1 MHRHGSEPPIG
12 VSRAVMD
19 HRRHTKIV
27 ATIGPASRDPATLRQ
42 LVQAGVNVA
51 RINCSHAR
59 PGSIRT
65 DVARIRQVATELGT
79 SVAILLDLQGPKIR
93 VGTCEPPVDLTTDDI
108 LTVVMDE
115 TLEADGHRVGTT
127 WVTMANDVKAGESVL
142 FADGAL
148 SGTVEAVRHPESGPA
163 EVDIRMIHGGA
174 LGSRK
179 GINLP
184 DTDIQAPALTPKD
197 RIDLAEGVAAGA
209 DYVALSFVRH
219 AHDVEV
225 LRDALEKHGARDTPI
240 IAKIEKPQAVECID
254 EILDRVQ
261 GIMVA
266 RGDLGVEIPFEE
278 VPTTQKELIQRAN
291 EAGRLVITATQMLD
305 SMERNP
311 RPTRAEATDVANAIL
326 DGTDAVMLSG
336 ETAAG
341 KYPILAVETMDRIAR
356 QVEQSDWM
364 QRPSLHRL
372 PAATAAEATVL
383 RAACDASWEDPRP
396 LVVFTWSGSTAI
408 KASKGR
414 PPQGIYAVTHQ
425 QQVADRLSLAWG
437 VTAVVIPQIAGTD
450 DLIAAGEKAILGQ
463 GLLPAAQEV
472 VVLAGRQPMR
482 GSTNM
487 MKIEVLDG
495 HFRL

>member
-1 MHRHGSEPPIG
+1 
-12 VSRAVMD
+12 MD
-19 HRRHTKIV
+19 PRRHTKIV
-27 ATIGPASRDPATLRQ
+27 ATVGPASRTREALRD
-42 LVQAGVNVA
+42 LIRAGVNVA

-59 PGSIRT
+59 PGSIAT
-65 DVARIRQVATELGT
+65 DVARIRQVSTELGAN
-79 SVAILLDLQGPKIR
+79 VAILLDLQGPKIR
-93 VGTCEPPVDLTTDDI
+93 VGTCEPPVELATDDI

-115 TLEADGHRVGTT
+115 DLAAEGHRVGTT
-127 WVTMANDVKAGESVL
+127 WVTMADDVKAGESVL

-148 SGTVEAVRHPESGPA
+148 SGRVEAVRHPPGAPA
-163 EVDIRMIHGGA
+163 EVDIRMIHGGK

-184 DTDIQAPALTPKD
+184 ETDIQAPALTPKD
-197 RIDLAEGVAAGA
+197 RVDLADGVAAGA

-219 AHDVEV
+219 AQDVEI
-225 LRDALEKHGARDTPI
+225 LREALAEHGARDLPV
-240 IAKIEKPQAVECID
+240 IAKIEKPQAVACID
-254 EILDRVQ
+254 EILEKVQ

-266 RGDLGVEIPFEE
+266 RGDLGVEIPFEQ
-278 VPTTQKELIQRAN
+278 VPTTQKALIEKAN
-291 EAGRLVITATQMLD
+291 RRGRLVITATQMLD

-341 KYPILAVETMDRIAR
+341 KYPVLAVETMDRIAR
-356 QVEQSDWM
+356 QVESSEWM
-364 QRPSLHRL
+364 DRPELHRL
-372 PAATAAEATVL
+372 PAATPAEGTVL
-383 RAACDASWEDPRP
+383 RAACFACREDPRP

-414 PPQGIYAVTHQ
+414 APLGIYAVTHH

-437 VTAVVIPQIAGTD
+437 VSPVVIPKIDGTD
-450 DLIAAGEKAILGQ
+450 DLIAAGEKVILER
-463 GLLPAAQEV
+463 GLLPEGQEV
-472 VVLAGRQPMR
+472 VVLAGQHPMR

-487 MKIEVLDG
+487 MKVEVLDG
-495 HFRL
+495 HYRS

>member
-1 MHRHGSEPPIG
+1 MKHL
-12 VSRAVMD
+12 
-19 HRRHTKIV
+19 RHTKIV
-27 ATIGPASRDPATLRQ
+27 ATIGPASRTRESLRD
-42 LVQAGVNVA
+42 LIQAGVNVA

-65 DVARIRQVATELGT
+65 DVARIRQVATELRAN
-79 SVAILLDLQGPKIR
+79 VAILLDLQGPKIR
-93 VGTCEPPVDLTTDDI
+93 VGTCEPPVELDTDDI
-108 LTVVMDE
+108 LTVVMDKE
-115 TLEADGHRVGTT
+115 LRAEGHRVGTT
-127 WVTMANDVKAGESVL
+127 WVTMANDVKPGEAVL

-148 SGTVEAVRHPESGPA
+148 SGTVEAVRRPDGAPA
-163 EVDIRMIHGGA
+163 EVDIRMIHGGK

-197 RIDLAEGVAAGA
+197 RVDLAEGVAAGA

-225 LRDALEKHGARDTPI
+225 LRDALEEHGAGKLPI
-240 IAKIEKPQAVECID
+240 IAKIEKPQAVACIG
-254 EILDRVQ
+254 EILDRVE

-266 RGDLGVEIPFEE
+266 RGDLGVEIPFEQ
-278 VPTTQKELIQRAN
+278 VPTTQKALIEKAN
-291 EAGRLVITATQMLD
+291 ARGRLVITATQMLD

-341 KYPILAVETMDRIAR
+341 KYPVLAVETMDRIAR
-356 QVEQSDWM
+356 EVEGSAWL
-364 QRPSLHRL
+364 RPPELTRL
-372 PAATAAEATVL
+372 PAATAAEGTVL
-383 RAACDASWEDPRP
+383 RAACFACREDPRP

-408 KASKGR
+408 KASKAR
-414 PPQGIYAVTHQ
+414 IPLGIFAVTHH

-437 VTAVVIPQIAGTD
+437 VVAVVIPKIDGTD
-450 DLIAAGEKAILGQ
+450 ELIAAGERE
-463 GLLPAAQEV
+463 LLERGHLPEGQEV
-472 VVLAGRQPMR
+472 VVLAGQQPMR

-487 MKIEVLDG
+487 MKVEVLDG
-495 HFRL
+495 HSRT